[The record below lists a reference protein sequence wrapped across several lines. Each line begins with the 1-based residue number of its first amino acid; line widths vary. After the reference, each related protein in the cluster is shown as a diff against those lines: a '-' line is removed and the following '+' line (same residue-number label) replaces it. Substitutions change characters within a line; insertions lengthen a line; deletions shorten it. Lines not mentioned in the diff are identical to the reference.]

1 MSVNTLSK
9 EQKLNNIKYLLM
21 LLKSVLNE
29 TFPLEPNEEIDFDFL
44 FRLAKSHNVANT
56 AFYAVEQLENR
67 PTGELFKQWQDIRN
81 KNVHRNLV
89 QTLEYQSIVDA
100 FKKAGVEFLPIKG
113 LPLCNLYPKPDYREM
128 ADLDILIKNDLKT
141 AGEVIAQIGYSPVE
155 VGGFHHDKFAK
166 PPFML
171 VELHRDI
178 VPLNSPFYSYYEDIF
193 SRSKKADNC
202 EYRMTDEDFFI
213 FNLVHLYKHYS
224 TAGCG
229 IKMVM
234 DMYIQH
240 KYLYPTLNKR
250 VLEEELEKL
259 GLSDFLEKII
269 EIADKWFGK
278 GDLESLSK
286 EELYI
291 LTSGTFGNS
300 KNVIAN
306 RKEGKSKGEYVIT
319 RLFPTSAEMKN
330 IYGVLRKYPVLLPF
344 FYVGRL
350 ICAPFTKGNK
360 IKREIEYM
368 KKETVNK

>member
-1 MSVNTLSK
+1 MSNNTLTK
-9 EQKLNNIKYLLM
+9 EQKLNNIKYLI
-21 LLKSVLNE
+21 LLLRSVLNE
-29 TFPLEPNEEIDFDFL
+29 SFPLEPNDEIDFDFV
-44 FRLAKSHNVANT
+44 FRLAKSHSVANT

-67 PTGELFKQWQDIRN
+67 PAELLFKEWQDIRN

-89 QTLEYQSIVDA
+89 QTLEYQSVTEA
-100 FKKAGVEFLPIKG
+100 FNKYGVEFLPIKG

-128 ADLDILIKNDLKT
+128 SDLDFLIKDDLSK
-141 AGEVIAQIGYSPVE
+141 AGEAVESIGYSAVE
-155 VGGFHHDKFAK
+155 VGDFHHDKYAK

-171 VELHRDI
+171 LELHREI
-178 VPLNSPFYSYYEDIF
+178 VPINSSFYDYYEDIF
-193 SRSKKADNC
+193 QRSRKIDEC

-330 IYGVLRKYPVLLPF
+330 IYGILRKYPVLLPF

-350 ICAPFTKGNK
+350 ICAPFTKGK
-360 IKREIEYM
+360 RIKREIEYM
-368 KKETVNK
+368 KKTVNK